1 MRLQPSI
8 GAITRK
14 LLTLKSA
21 LFFDFPLNAGDFV
34 RDFVDPFL
42 DRLDVGMHLGENCML
57 LFRNFFDPLR
67 LFSQLIKNGIL
78 SGGDSVHP
86 PEPYQQPM
94 LESPGSRKVND
105 IKLAT

>member
-1 MRLQPSI
+1 
-8 GAITRK
+8 
-14 LLTLKSA
+14 
-21 LFFDFPLNAGDFV
+21 
-34 RDFVDPFL
+34 
-42 DRLDVGMHLGENCML
+42 ML